1 MQEPD
6 LEVTGGLSDQAP
18 FPMSAAHADAVI
30 LQQTED
36 QIVTEPVGQWALV
49 WRRFIR
55 HRIALV
61 GAAVFFLLILM
72 AIFGPLL
79 SPESPLGF
87 NYFAGNKSP
96 ELNWHYLMGT
106 DAQGHAII
114 MYILY
119 GARISL
125 EVGVFATLLTSII
138 GVLVGSTAGFF
149 GGLTDSVM
157 MRVTDIFLT
166 LPFLPLLIL
175 LSSYTGGGNITF
187 VILILGVLS
196 WSPTARL
203 VRSYFLSLRG
213 QEFVQAARALGV
225 SSPRIMFRHMLPNAL
240 SVVIVSAT
248 LNVAGFIVAEAAI
261 DFLGVGIH
269 SPQVSW
275 GLALSNSEDY
285 IAQGNWWWPLFPG
298 LALLITVLS
307 VNFLGDGLR
316 DALDVRAKVE

>member
-6 LEVTGGLSDQAP
+6 IEVTGALSDQAP
-18 FPMSAAHADAVI
+18 WPMSAAHADAVI
-30 LQQTED
+30 LDETED
-36 QIVTEPVGQWALV
+36 QVVAEPIGQWTLV

-55 HRIALV
+55 HRIALIGGV
-61 GAAVFFLLILM
+61 MLILLILM

-79 SPESPLGF
+79 SPESPLSF
-87 NYFAGNKSP
+87 NYFAGNKAP
-96 ELNWHYLMGT
+96 ELNWRYLMGT

-125 EVGVFATLLTSII
+125 EVGVFATVLTSII
-138 GVLVGSTAGFF
+138 GVLVGSIGGFF
-149 GGLTDSVM
+149 GGWVDAVM
-157 MRVTDIFLT
+157 MRLTDVFLT

-175 LSSYTGGGNITF
+175 LSAYTGGGNITF
-187 VILILGVLS
+187 VILILGLLS

-203 VRSYFLSLRG
+203 VRSYFLSLRS
-213 QEFVQAARALGV
+213 QEFVQAAQALGV
-225 SSPRIMFRHMLPNAL
+225 SSPRIMFKHMLPNAL
-240 SVVIVSAT
+240 SVVIVSST
-248 LNVAGFIVAEAAI
+248 LNVAGFIIAEAAI

-269 SPQVSW
+269 TPNVSW
-275 GLALSNSEDY
+275 GLALANSESY
-285 IAQGNWWWPLFPG
+285 IADGNWWWPLFPG

>member
-1 MQEPD
+1 MQDPD
-6 LEVTGGLSDQAP
+6 VELTGTLSDRAVWSVGP
-18 FPMSAAHADAVI
+18 TSAAEHKLEGTESEI
-30 LQQTED
+30 LS
-36 QIVTEPVGQWALV
+36 EPVGQWTLV
-49 WRRFIR
+49 WRRFVR

-61 GAAVFFLLILM
+61 GAIIMAILVFL
-72 AIFGPLL
+72 AIFGPLI

-87 NYFAGNKSP
+87 DYSAGNKAPQLS
-96 ELNWHYLMGT
+96 WRYLLGT
-106 DAQGHAII
+106 DAFGHSVL

-125 EVGVFATLLTSII
+125 EVGIFATLLTGFI
-138 GVLVGSTAGFF
+138 GVLVGSIAGYF
-149 GGLTDSVM
+149 GGLVDAVA
-157 MRVTDIFLT
+157 MRLTDIFLT

-175 LSSYTGGGNITF
+175 LSAYTGGGNVWFI
-187 VILILGVLS
+187 IAILGVIS
-196 WSPTARL
+196 WPPIARL
-203 VRSYFLSLRG
+203 VRSYFLSLRER
-213 QEFVQAARALGV
+213 EFVEAAHAIGV
-225 SSPRIMFRHMLPNAL
+225 SSFRIMFRHMLPNAL
-240 SVVIVSAT
+240 SVVIVAST

-275 GLALSNSEDY
+275 GLALANSEDY

-307 VNFLGDGLR
+307 ANFLGDGLR